1 MKKAVTFGPWT
12 DQEKVD
18 SRDAEPKRRSTA
30 GRVSEHGEPS
40 SGRRSTGAFAD
51 PKVHRRSSMGAGQSE
66 GVPFMHH
73 DPLMRRMSATARSA
87 PRVDDAS

>member
-51 PKVHRRSSMGAGQSE
+51 PKVHGRSSMGAGQSE

-87 PRVDDAS
+87 PRVDDSS